1 MMTIEIIREV
11 LAWSDVIN
19 YALLILWFLIFS
31 LAHDWLHGLHGKWFT
46 LSEEN
51 FDAIHYLSMAFF
63 KLCIFLFFLV
73 PYLALRIVV

>member
-1 MMTIEIIREV
+1 MTVDILRGV
-11 LAWSDVIN
+11 LAWSAVIN

-31 LAHDWLHGLHGKWFT
+31 LAHDWLYGLHGKWFT
-46 LSEEN
+46 LSGEY
-51 FDAIHYLSMAFF
+51 FDAIHYLTMALF